1 MNQSTAGKFKIRSNG
16 FTLIEMA
23 IVLMIVGL
31 LLGGLLTPL
40 ATQRERA
47 RYADTEAALE
57 EIHDALVGHAL
68 AHDSL
73 PCPATPASNGLEAV
87 AGGGCTRQHGF
98 VPAGTLGIG
107 GARNADQLLVDAWGN
122 PFRYS
127 VSNADVDGDGN
138 WDFTAPGD
146 MADVQIANLAPDLD
160 VCTTAAGSSA
170 TGCANPAAT
179 LTATAPVIVL
189 SMGSDWAATSG
200 ADQNENVGT
209 TLGGGPSGRNYP
221 VPADQVFVQRSR
233 SEAAGAE
240 FDDVVTWVSENSV
253 YNRMVTGGRLP

>member
-1 MNQSTAGKFKIRSNG
+1 MTTKTTNRSRVRG

-31 LLGGLLTPL
+31 LLGGLLMPL

-47 RYADTEAALE
+47 RYADTEAALD
-57 EIHDALVGHAL
+57 EIRDALLGHVL
-68 AHDSL
+68 AHDGF
-73 PCPATPASNGLEAV
+73 PCPATPSSNGLESV

-98 VPAGTLGIG
+98 VPAGTLGVG

-127 VSNADVDGDGN
+127 VTSVDADGDGN

-146 MADVQIANLAPDLD
+146 MADVQIANLAPDLN
-160 VCTTAAGSSA
+160 VCSTSAGSSA
-170 TGCANPAAT
+170 TACASAAT
-179 LTATAPVIVL
+179 TVTATAPVVVF
-189 SMGSDWAATSG
+189 SMGSDWATSGG
-200 ADQNENVGT
+200 ADQSENVGA

-221 VPADQVFVQRSR
+221 VAGDAVFVHRTR
-233 SEAAGAE
+233 SEAPGAE
-240 FDDVVTWVSENSV
+240 FNDVVTWLSENSV
-253 YNRMVTGGRLP
+253 YNQMVRAGRLP